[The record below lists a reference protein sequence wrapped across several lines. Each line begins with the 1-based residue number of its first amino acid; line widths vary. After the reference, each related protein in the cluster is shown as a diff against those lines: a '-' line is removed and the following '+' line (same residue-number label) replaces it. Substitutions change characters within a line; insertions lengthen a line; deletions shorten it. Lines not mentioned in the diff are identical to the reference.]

1 MKKIWPFSISFFFFA
16 CVAFIGPF
24 TVLYYQG
31 LGFSGPQIG
40 LLTGLTPLITL
51 FSAPLWTGLADTS
64 NRHRFI
70 MSLTLLL
77 SGLGMFLLPF
87 LQSFWLVLLLV
98 AAFNIFFA
106 PIGSLADSA
115 AMFMLGE
122 AKEMYGRIRV
132 GGTIGFG
139 LAAILAGTLVE
150 NYGLK
155 MAFWGGSAMLFLGLL
170 VSQKLEHNQSQE
182 TTSLRHG
189 TRTLLQNRQFIL
201 FLAMAFAGGL
211 NVASTNNYL
220 LPYMKELGAKASIM
234 GLILMTGTLAEI
246 PILIFSNHL
255 LKRFQPYKLVILTV
269 AVSGVRLL
277 LLAAINTP
285 WLVFPVQ
292 LLNGLGYPLMWLA
305 GVAYTDRNAPPGLNA
320 TAQGLF
326 GATVG
331 GFGMAVGGFCGGLL
345 LDVVSGRNM
354 YVIFGTTVL
363 AIVGLVMVL
372 GKRPYPQTASAKIP

>member
-16 CVAFIGPF
+16 CVAFVGPF

-31 LGFSGPQIG
+31 LGFSGTQIG
-40 LLTGLTPLITL
+40 LLTGLAPLITL

-70 MSLTLLL
+70 LSLTLLL
-77 SGLGMFLLPF
+77 SGLGMFWLPF
-87 LQSFWLVLLLV
+87 LRSFWPVLLLV
-98 AAFNIFFA
+98 ATFNIFFA
-106 PIGSLADSA
+106 PINALADSA
-115 AMFMLGE
+115 TMFMLGE
-122 AKEMYGRIRV
+122 AKKMYGRVRV

-155 MAFWGGSAMLFLGLL
+155 MAFWGGSAMLFLALL
-170 VSQKLEHNQSQE
+170 VSQKLEHNQSLE
-182 TTSLRHG
+182 RRSFRHG
-189 TRTLLQNRQFIL
+189 AHTLLQNRQFIL
-201 FLAMAFAGGL
+201 FLALAFAGGL
-211 NVASTNNYL
+211 AVAATNNYL

-246 PILIFSNHL
+246 PILIYSHHL
-255 LKRFQPYKLVILTV
+255 LKRFQPYQLVTLTV
-269 AVSGVRLL
+269 AISGVRLL
-277 LLAAINTP
+277 LLAIINTS

-305 GVAYTDRNAPPGLNA
+305 GVAYADQNAPLGLNA

-326 GATVG
+326 GAAVT

-345 LDVVSGRNM
+345 LDAVGLQSM
-354 YVIFGTTVL
+354 YLVFGTAVL
-363 AIVGLVMVL
+363 TIVMIVALL
-372 GKRPYPQTASAKIP
+372 GKRPYPHPKPAA

>member
-31 LGFSGPQIG
+31 LGFSGAQIG
-40 LLTGLTPLITL
+40 LLTGLAPLITL

-70 MSLTLLL
+70 LSLTLLL

-87 LQSFWLVLLLV
+87 LRSFLPVLLLV
-98 AAFNIFFA
+98 ATFNIFFA
-106 PIGSLADSA
+106 PINSLADSA
-115 AMFMLGE
+115 TMFMLGE
-122 AKEMYGRIRV
+122 AKKMYGRVRV

-139 LAAILAGTLVE
+139 LAAIFAGALVE

-170 VSQKLEHNQSQE
+170 VSQKLEHNLSQE
-182 TTSLRHG
+182 RTSFRHG
-189 TRTLLQNRQFIL
+189 ARTLLQNRQFIL
-201 FLAMAFAGGL
+201 FLTMAFAGGL
-211 NVASTNNYL
+211 SVASTNNYL
-220 LPYMKELGAKASIM
+220 LPYMKGLGAKASIM

-246 PILIFSNHL
+246 PILIFSHHL
-255 LKRFQPYKLVILTV
+255 LNRFQPYKLVTLTV
-269 AVSGVRLL
+269 AISGLRLL
-277 LLAAINTP
+277 LLATINTT

-305 GVAYTDRNAPPGLNA
+305 GVAYADQNAPPGLNA

-326 GATVG
+326 GAMVG
-331 GFGMAVGGFCGGLL
+331 GFGMAVGGFSGGLL
-345 LDVVSGRNM
+345 LDAVGGRGM
-354 YVIFGTTVL
+354 YLVFGTAVL
-363 AIVGLVMVL
+363 TIVMIVALL
-372 GKRPYPQTASAKIP
+372 GKRPYPQPAPAGRQ